1 LFLQS
6 SPWNHPAHFSFLEV
20 SRNECLLPSAEQKL
34 RLLARSTRYF
44 VTLTSNLGNYCRNDL
59 TPKTAIYWLTANLM
73 ARFYRSIIKAE
84 LWEGIW
90 AERKG
95 NSLYLVV
102 PSYRGQIGSLSK
114 IF

>member
-1 LFLQS
+1 MPPDMNNFGRRQVAKS
-6 SPWNHPAHFSFLEV
+6 CNEV
-20 SRNECLLPSAEQKL
+20 TKY
-34 RLLARSTRYF
+34 YF

-59 TPKTAIYWLTANLM
+59 TPETAIYWLTANLM

-84 LWEGIW
+84 LWENIW

>member
-1 LFLQS
+1 MRESLV
-6 SPWNHPAHFSFLEV
+6 SFLG
-20 SRNECLLPSAEQKL
+20 RALDECLLPSAEQKL
-34 RLLARSTRYF
+34 RLLARSTRCF

-84 LWEGIW
+84 LWESIW

-102 PSYRGQIGSLSK
+102 PSYRGQIGSFSK